1 MKKAIPKEVF
11 IFSVFAVLCYQSGYL
26 FPFFLVPLQILK
38 NKKGFYC
45 FFKASII
52 TLATI
57 VVVAFVRTK
66 AITGADRLLII
77 ATEMYMP
84 TLLLA
89 GFLYINCN
97 WVGNPRMLKKVLI
110 ASAGAFIAFF
120 PGILIYN
127 SEFMQSMYRS
137 QVAFA
142 LEILKNT
149 FSQSVDIY
157 SASMLSVIETL
168 EVETI
173 YENMKKLVL
182 RGAVFLY
189 FMTISINWWMGSFG
203 IKNGKWQ
210 SAFSPSKFVVQEVL
224 IWPLIIALLTVIFD
238 FKISLGFIG
247 YLGWNILLIMGVIYG
262 FKGFGII
269 QALMVAVK
277 MPATFRIFFTVTLV
291 LMLMQ
296 PGLNYGVLIGLPAL
310 GVSEIWV
317 KYKRS

>member
-26 FPFFLVPLQILK
+26 FPFFLVPLQILR

-45 FFKASII
+45 FFQASII

-57 VVVAFVRTK
+57 AVVAFVRTK
-66 AITGADRLLII
+66 TIIGADKFLII
-77 ATEMYMP
+77 AAEIYISA
-84 TLLLA
+84 LLLA

-110 ASAGAFIAFF
+110 ASAGAFIAFL
-120 PGILIYN
+120 PGILIYG
-127 SEFMQSMYRS
+127 SEFMQSLYRS
-137 QVAFA
+137 QIALA
-142 LEILKNT
+142 LEMLKNT

-157 SASMLSVIETL
+157 SANMLSVIEAL
-168 EVETI
+168 EIETI
-173 YENMKKLVL
+173 YETMKRFVF
-182 RGAVFLY
+182 RGTVFLY
-189 FMTISINWWMGSFG
+189 FMTISINWWMGSSG

-210 SAFSPSKFVVQEVL
+210 SAFSPSQFVVQEIL

-247 YLGWNILLIMGVIYG
+247 YLGWNILLIIGVIYG

-269 QALMVAVK
+269 QTLMIAVK
-277 MPATFRIFFTVTLV
+277 LPTSFRIFFTLTLV

-296 PGLNYGVLIGLPAL
+296 PGLNYGILIGLPVL